1 MQVAIRK
8 MGNSHGIL
16 IPKPILLET
25 GLSGTAE
32 LVLNKGVIEIRPTKV
47 NPRAGWADYS
57 KRLAASGEDALV
69 WPEFA
74 NEADAEL
81 VW

>member
-25 GLSGTAE
+25 GLQDVAE
-32 LVLNKGVIEIRPTKV
+32 LTLNKGVIEIRPSKTH
-47 NPRAGWADYS
+47 PRAAWAEEARRIAEHGD
-57 KRLAASGEDALV
+57 DALV
-69 WPEFA
+69 WPELSI
-74 NEADAEL
+74 EADAEL
-81 VW
+81 KW